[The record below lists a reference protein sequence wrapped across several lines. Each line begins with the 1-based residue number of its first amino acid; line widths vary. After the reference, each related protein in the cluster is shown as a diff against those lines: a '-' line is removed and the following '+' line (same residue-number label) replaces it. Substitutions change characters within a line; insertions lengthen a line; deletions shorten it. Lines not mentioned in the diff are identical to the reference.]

1 MKNWHPDSWSQQA
14 RKLGDHI
21 FRQVIFAI
29 KYDCPK
35 TSWTKKYLGGY
46 EYKLVTPEQWASEFF
61 SEESWWYFKLEGS
74 RNPIYVY
81 RAAKRYGRK
90 LRQYKARHKAN

>member
-14 RKLGDHI
+14 RELGDRI

-29 KYDCPK
+29 ENGYSTDQFAE
-35 TSWTKKYLGGY
+35 YIGGG
-46 EYKLVTPEQWASEFF
+46 KFIVRTPEKWATHFWTVSYR
-61 SEESWWYFKLEGS
+61 S
-74 RNPIYVY
+74 PIIVN

-90 LRQYKARHKAN
+90 LRQYKARHKTN